1 MLAPVLALL
10 AAVIAIK
17 VGVAYAAARLA
28 GFRRADARA
37 IGALMQ
43 CGGVMT
49 IAISLDLLEAH
60 VIGARMHATLTLIG
74 LVTTH
79 RRRPAV
85 APNRGSAAIVRQSA
99 AAVGDDR
106 V

>member
-1 MLAPVLALL
+1 M
-10 AAVIAIK
+10 
-17 VGVAYAAARLA
+17 A
-28 GFRRADARA
+28 GFHPADARA

-60 VIGARMHATLTLIG
+60 VIDARMHATFTLIG
-74 LVTTH
+74 LVTSIATAPLLPRTEG
-79 RRRPAV
+79 RRR
-85 APNRGSAAIVRQSA
+85 SLRQWT

>member
-1 MLAPVLALL
+1 
-10 AAVIAIK
+10 
-17 VGVAYAAARLA
+17 
-28 GFRRADARA
+28 
-37 IGALMQ
+37 
-43 CGGVMT
+43 MT

-74 LVTTH
+74 LVTTIAAGPLLPRAEG
-79 RRRPAV
+79 RRR
-85 APNRGSAAIVRQSA
+85 SLRQWS